1 MIKAEGL
8 EVIMKTVLR
17 GYLFAVLLIITPAIL
32 VAQEAPVTQL
42 QSTAAIMTQ
51 PMNVFRRFSGDAK
64 PIYDFYGKVLGLKQL
79 TTYDLGGNTNVAR
92 FEVGPSQVKFS
103 AVVPNR
109 KYQHG
114 AIQDATGLRLLTLFY
129 PSQAPVVDRF
139 RTNGLPVP
147 EFRLVAGSKRS
158 SALVQDPDGQ
168 WVEIVIAPDEP
179 GTTYDQ
185 IEIGLVVSNIEGS
198 RKFYREFIGL
208 EELPP
213 VEDPVLRAKRY
224 PYRQGSIL
232 VSLRSFGKPLPA
244 DTGSGGIQYVVSD
257 AKAVQDLAQARQ
269 VKIDQPVNTLRGFGL
284 QVRMAGGP
292 GWNHQLLCGNS
303 GGAFKKTIS
312 ALWRGHFEVIS
323 RLPFIEVQG

>member
-1 MIKAEGL
+1 MNNAMGFEAIVKK
-8 EVIMKTVLR
+8 VSR
-17 GYLFAVLLIITPAIL
+17 GYLFTVLLLIMPAIL
-32 VAQEAPVTQL
+32 AAQEEVKTPQL

-64 PIYDFYGKVLGLKQL
+64 PIYDFYSKVLGLKQL

-114 AIQDATGLRLLTLFY
+114 AIQDATGLRLLTFFF
-129 PSQAPVVDRF
+129 PSQAAVSERF

-147 EFRLVAGSKRS
+147 EFRPATGSKRS

-185 IEIGLVVSNIEGS
+185 IEIGLVVSDLAVS

-213 VEDPVLRAKRY
+213 VEDSVLHTTKY
-224 PYRQGSIL
+224 SYRHGSII

-284 QVRMAGGP
+284 RFVWLDNPDGITNYYAEIP
-292 GWNHQLLCGNS
+292 
-303 GGAFKKTIS
+303 AVPPKK
-312 ALWRGHFEVIS
+312 
-323 RLPFIEVQG
+323 Q